1 VLTFYQEPIKQNYHF
16 CYINCNKNYLIN
28 QIDLLLKGK
37 QVTMFLNNEK
47 FVIHKLDEPCGV
59 SDTNIGNTGSSVLSS
74 QNNVITFIKETYP
87 KQKYLPLAF
96 AILEKHNLFDT
107 NLFCIP
113 YPNLHIADI
122 CSFFLN
128 GFGKTDKT
136 DARYIK
142 FCKFLQKKGVKLP
155 KISIK
160 NPVAQKYLT

>member
-1 VLTFYQEPIKQNYHF
+1 VLSFYQEPLKQNYHF

-37 QVTMFLNNEK
+37 RVVMFSNNEK
-47 FVIHKLDEPCGV
+47 FVIHKLDEPCGHTGDNDIDINS
-59 SDTNIGNTGSSVLSS
+59 SDLSS
-74 QNNVITFIKETYP
+74 QHYVITFIKETYP
-87 KQKYLPLAF
+87 KQKYLTLAF

-113 YPNLHIADI
+113 YPNMHIADI

-128 GFGKTDKT
+128 RFGKEDKT
-136 DARYIK
+136 DSRYIK
-142 FCKFLQKKGVKLP
+142 FCKFLQKKGIKIP
-155 KISIK
+155 RISIK